1 MTVVDLLAMHS
12 KNSDCYAYTAAAAAV
27 DTDRNMVEPSV
38 ADLRRT
44 DSEIVCLPMAVE
56 AVENRKYSR
65 CYSRRIPD

>member
-1 MTVVDLLAMHS
+1 MHS
-12 KNSDCYAYTAAAAAV
+12 KNSDCYAYTAAAAAAV

-56 AVENRKYSR
+56 AVENRKESR